1 MVAAGQRLGAGK
13 VQMGVDLVIVLATL
27 MVVPPV
33 RVAQSVEGTVAIGA
47 LLVLNH
53 RPGLPLT
60 PELRKESR
68 SPV

>member
-1 MVAAGQRLGAGK
+1 
-13 VQMGVDLVIVLATL
+13 MGVDLVIVLATL